1 MLLIAGTANAQTD
14 TLPYYQIP
22 DAPSTYTAA
31 TVSARMIDGL
41 GYRYYWATESLRPED
56 LAYEPGNDGKSCA
69 EVLDHLLGL
78 TRFIL
83 VAIKQE
89 DSKSKVYPTDL
100 TWEQKRAETLNNIKE
115 ASDIFRS
122 TGDVAPYEIVFR
134 RGEQESRLPFW
145 NVINGPIEDAI
156 YHAGQIVSY
165 RRSSGNPSN
174 PNVNVLRGKTRE

>member
-1 MLLIAGTANAQTD
+1 MNTNTMKYILSICLMLLIAGTANAQT
-14 TLPYYQIP
+14 
-22 DAPSTYTAA
+22 
-31 TVSARMIDGL
+31 
-41 GYRYYWATESLRPED
+41 
-56 LAYEPGNDGKSCA
+56 